1 MAKFSGMK
9 INPKKYHSSQL
20 KFFLFL
26 IPMTLFV
33 GLPILFIFSHAFKPS
48 NELYAFPPRFLVR
61 VPTMQNFIDLVNF
74 AGDGGV
80 PFSRYLFNSVIV
92 AVLGVGLSILITSL
106 AAYGLSKLKF
116 RGKKILFEIN
126 TLALMFVPI
135 AVTIPRYITI
145 SRMGLIDSY
154 LVLILP
160 LIAMPV
166 GLFLVKQF
174 VDQIPNELIESAKID
189 GASEMEI
196 FIKIIMP
203 VIAPAV
209 ATVAILSFQL
219 IWNDPIGP
227 NLYIDDE
234 RMKTLPFYFST
245 LAAQA
250 GAPGAAAQGNPV
262 AGQGMLAAAS
272 MIMFVPNLILFIFLQ
287 SKVIN
292 TMAHSGIK

>member
-1 MAKFSGMK
+1 MAKFQGMK
-9 INPKKYHSSQL
+9 INPKGYHRSQL
-20 KFFLFL
+20 KFYILL
-26 IPMTLFV
+26 IPMSAFV
-33 GLPILFIFSHAFKPS
+33 GLPILFIVSHAFKPS
-48 NELYAFPPRFLVR
+48 NELFAFPPRFLVR
-61 VPTMQNFIDLVNF
+61 VPTLQNFSDLVTF
-74 AGDGGV
+74 ASDGGV
-80 PFSRYLFNSVIV
+80 PFSRYLFNSLFV
-92 AVLGVGLSILITSL
+92 AVIGVLLSILVTSL
-106 AAYGLSKLKF
+106 AAYGLSKLHF
-116 RGKKILFEIN
+116 RGKKLLFEIN

-145 SRMGLIDSY
+145 ARMGLIDSY
-154 LVLILP
+154 FVLILP

-174 VDQIPNELIESAKID
+174 IDQTPNELIESAKID

-196 FIKIIMP
+196 FLKIIMP
-203 VIAPAV
+203 VIAPAI
-209 ATVAILSFQL
+209 ATVGILAFQL

-234 RMKTLPFYFST
+234 TMKTLPFYFAT
-245 LAAQA
+245 VAAQQ
-250 GAPGAAAQGNPV
+250 GNTAAAGNVV

-272 MIMFVPNLILFIFLQ
+272 LIMFVPNLILFIFLQ